1 MITINEAIKLKSSR
15 RMPRTEAELAERI
28 KEIAQAGGSIASFTF
43 KDARTAKALTQT
55 LDQWGFKTAQYS
67 SEVDV
72 YWDCGDDVC

>member
-1 MITINEAIKLKSSR
+1 MITIQEAIKLKSSR
-15 RMPRTEAELAERI
+15 RMPKTEEELAERI

-43 KDARTAKALTQT
+43 KDSKTATVLTQK

-72 YWDCGDDVC
+72 YWDSGDEL